1 MTKIKILLDK
11 NETPEEA
18 EEILY
23 KALNAQR
30 NGDIHTED
38 FSDPAMVDVVSV
50 MEKFH
55 KDIYVDMMREI
66 QEVLDREYNGNI

>member
-55 KDIYVDMMREI
+55 KYIYVDMMREI